1 MVTEDNRSEKEV
13 NQEFT
18 ISPAIDRAKRP
29 VLGRLLI
36 PLVILIIA
44 LITVSEIY
52 IWQLYQ
58 NNLQKAVLE
67 SSEDIQQ
74 DITKTIQQNTSNL
87 LTISKLIN
95 HSSDLKN
102 RLITNDRNLLFSE
115 YNILFEELEKEIGLT
130 HFNLIDS
137 NFITILRL
145 HSPYSFG
152 DTITRETLRLAKSTK
167 TTATG
172 IETGTIGAL
181 TLRVVTPVIEN
192 EKVLGYVELGIELTR
207 ILNLIY
213 ERRNVELSL
222 LLFKNQFDIQFLENR
237 LNLLYDNINLDK
249 FEKAVLIY
257 STSQIE
263 SMEFEEFVNSQ
274 NEINVQA
281 QKAKIVDVDN
291 STFAFI
297 PIPIKN
303 IQSNIIGAII
313 TANNVTEEKKAFTNQ
328 LNNSIL
334 LSIFLIVIIS
344 LYVYFLL
351 KKAEKSI
358 TTYQNKLADSKA
370 FNDLLLDTLP
380 VPYFY
385 KDTDGRY
392 RAFNK
397 AFEEFFGSKQ
407 DELIGKSVFDINPKE
422 LAEIYHA
429 KDKEILDKPGRQ
441 VYSAQV
447 QTTNGLRDVV
457 FYKATLQDALG
468 NNAGLIGLIIDVT
481 EQKLHEE
488 INQSRLKLLTFSE
501 SHTTHE
507 LLIETLSEVEKL
519 TQSKI
524 AFYHFVE
531 EDQETLSLQAWS
543 KSTTE
548 KFCTAL
554 GAGMHYP
561 ISQGGVWIDCVREG
575 KPIIHNDYPAL
586 KHKKGLPEGHAPV
599 LRELVVPIYRGQRI
613 VSILGVGNKQTDY
626 TQRDIEIV
634 ETIADLAWE
643 MVEIKKAK
651 EALIEREKHMQSIFR
666 ASPTGIGLVKDRVLI
681 ELNTTIFNMLGYNED
696 ELISKNARILY
707 PNQEEFD
714 YVGKEKYKQ
723 IAEKGTGTVEALWQ
737 KKNGEIINI
746 LLSSTP
752 IDIND
757 LSKGVTF
764 TALDITEKKQYEKLL
779 EESEKKY
786 RQLFDISPNPNF
798 LINKNGKFI
807 QNNKAAEVKYA
818 YTRIEFLE
826 MTPIHLATDNLK
838 DKAFEKVK
846 KAFTEEL
853 HFEWIHKKKTGEEF
867 PVEIHT
873 KPLTIE
879 GQPVVLV
886 EVIDISERKKNEDS
900 LRRQNDLV
908 ETLLENLKIGVFMVE
923 VPTGKP
929 LIANE
934 WAKKL
939 LGRGIMPDVT
949 SDNLGEVYK
958 ATKAGTE
965 MPYPIEEMPI
975 ILGMNGISA
984 NIDDMIVER
993 PDGSEVLVEVYGSPI
1008 KDENG
1013 NIWASLVSFY
1023 DITDRK
1029 KTEAEIQ
1036 MKNVELAELNAQK
1049 DKFFSIIAHD
1059 LRSPFSG
1066 LLGLTQIMSE
1076 DVEEL
1081 TKTEISEIA
1090 KEIRFSTNNLYKLLE
1105 NLLEWSRIQ
1114 RGGIEYNPVLTQL
1127 TAIIK
1132 NNINVQLSNAELKE
1146 IKLKYDATDEIFTFA
1161 DIDMLNAIF
1170 RNLISNAIKFTNR
1183 GGEVQIGALIISSIG
1198 EEPLDSFVQVFVK
1211 DNGIGMDSIT
1221 IKRLFMIE
1229 HKVSQPGT
1237 ENEPST
1243 GLGLLLCKEF
1253 VERHGG
1259 RIWVESELS
1268 KGSTFYFTLPVRND
1282 KISLNTDN

>member
-1 MVTEDNRSEKEV
+1 MQKEDNRSEKEV

-36 PLVILIIA
+36 PLIILIIA
-44 LITVSEIY
+44 LITVSQIY

-58 NNLQKAVLE
+58 NNLQKAVLQ
-67 SSEDIQQ
+67 SSDDIQQ
-74 DITKTIQQNTSNL
+74 DITKTIQQKTSSL

-102 RLITNDRNLLFSE
+102 RLINNDKNLLFSE
-115 YNILFEELEKEIGLT
+115 YSILFEELEKEIGLT

-145 HSPYSFG
+145 HSPNSFG

-192 EKVLGYVELGIELTR
+192 DKVLGYVEVGIELTR

-237 LNLLYDNINLDK
+237 LNLLYDNVNLNK
-249 FEKAVLIY
+249 FERAVLIY
-257 STSQIE
+257 STTQIE

-274 NEINVQA
+274 NEINIQA
-281 QKAKIVDVDN
+281 QKVEIVDVDN

-303 IQSNIIGAII
+303 IQSNTIGAII
-313 TANNVTEEKKAFTNQ
+313 SANNITAEKEAFNNQ

-344 LYVYFLL
+344 LYLYFLL

-358 TTYQNKLADSKA
+358 TSYQNKLADSKA

-392 RAFNK
+392 GAFNK

-407 DELIGKSVFDINPKE
+407 DDLIGKSVFDINPKE

-429 KDKEILDKPGRQ
+429 KDKEIFDNPGRQ
-441 VYSAQV
+441 IYSAQIK
-447 QTTNGLRDVV
+447 TAYGLRDVI
-457 FYKATLQDALG
+457 FYKATLLDALG
-468 NNAGLIGLIIDVT
+468 NNAGLIGLILDNT

-488 INQSRLKLLTFSE
+488 INQSRLTLLSYAEKHTLSELLTA
-501 SHTTHE
+501 
-507 LLIETLSEVEKL
+507 TLDEVEKL
-519 TQSKI
+519 TASKI

-543 KSTTE
+543 TSTSE

-554 GAGMHYP
+554 GAGFHYP
-561 ISQGGVWIDCVREG
+561 ISEAGVWVDCVREG
-575 KPIIHNDYPAL
+575 KPIIHNDYSSL
-586 KHKKGLPEGHAPV
+586 SHKKGLPKGHAPV
-599 LRELVVPIYRGQRI
+599 IRELLVPIYRNAKI
-613 VSILGVGNKQTDY
+613 VAILGVGNKSSDY
-626 TQRDIEIV
+626 DEQDIEIV
-634 ETIADLAWE
+634 ESLADLAWE
-643 MVEIKKAK
+643 ITEIKRSK
-651 EALIEREKHMQSIFR
+651 EALIESEKHLQSIFR
-666 ASPTGIGLVKDRVLI
+666 ASPTGIGLVRNRVLVEI
-681 ELNTTIFNMLGYNED
+681 NTTVCNMLGYNID
-696 ELISKNARILY
+696 ELIGQSSRILY
-707 PNQEEFD
+707 PNQEEFE
-714 YVGKEKYKQ
+714 YVGNEKYKQ
-723 IAEKGTGTVEALWQ
+723 IAEKGSGTVETLWQ
-737 KKNGEIINI
+737 KKNGDIINV
-746 LLSSTP
+746 LLSSSP

-764 TALDITEKKQYEKLL
+764 TVLDITEQKKSERAL

-798 LINKNGKFI
+798 IINRNGRFI
-807 QNNKAAEVKYA
+807 QCNKSAEYKYG
-818 YTRIEFLE
+818 YSQEEFLE
-826 MTPIHLATDNLK
+826 MTPVQLAAENSK
-838 DKAFEKVK
+838 DKAIEKVK
-846 KAFTEEL
+846 RSQSEEL
-853 HFEWIHKKKTGEEF
+853 HFEWIHIKKSGVEF

-873 KPLTIE
+873 KPMIID
-879 GQPVVLV
+879 GQSVVLV
-886 EVIDISERKKNEDS
+886 EVIDISERKKYEDS
-900 LRRQNDLV
+900 LRRHNELV
-908 ETLLENLKIGVFMVE
+908 ESLLKNLKIGVFMVE
-923 VPTGKP
+923 VPSGRP

-934 WAKKL
+934 WAQKL

-949 SDNLGEVYK
+949 RDNLGVVYK
-958 ATKAGTE
+958 AKKMGTDKQ
-965 MPYPIEEMPI
+965 YPIDEMPI
-975 ILGMNGISA
+975 VLGMNGISA
-984 NIDDMIVER
+984 HIDDMVVER
-993 PDGSEVLVEVYGSPI
+993 PDGTESLLEVFGTPI
-1008 KDENG
+1008 QDENG
-1013 NIWASLVSFY
+1013 KVWASLVSFY
-1023 DITDRK
+1023 DITERK
-1029 KTEAEIQ
+1029 KAETEIQ
-1036 MKNVELAELNAQK
+1036 MKNIELAELNVQK

-1076 DVEEL
+1076 EIEEL
-1081 TKTEISEIA
+1081 SKTEISEIA
-1090 KEIRFSTNNLYKLLE
+1090 KEIRFAINNLYKLLE
-1105 NLLEWSRIQ
+1105 NLLEWSRMQ
-1114 RGGIEYNPVLTQL
+1114 HGGIEFQPVLTQL
-1127 TAIIK
+1127 TTIIK
-1132 NNINVQLSNAELKE
+1132 NNISVQLKSAEVKE
-1146 IKLKYDATDEIFTFA
+1146 IKLKFDAADEIFAFA
-1161 DIDMLNAIF
+1161 DIEMLNAIL
-1170 RNLISNAIKFTNR
+1170 RNLISNAIKFTMR
-1183 GGEVQIGALIISSIG
+1183 GGEVQIGASYIASTG
-1198 EEPLDSFVQVFVK
+1198 EESAGGFVQIYVK

-1221 IKRLFMIE
+1221 LKRLFMIE

-1259 RIWVESELS
+1259 SIWVESELG
-1268 KGSTFYFTLPVRND
+1268 KGSTFYFTLPENSND
-1282 KISLNTDN
+1282 ISLNIDN